1 MWGVAQVSGAEKVLY
16 GLDDVRGAPE
26 IVIVEGEMDKL
37 ALEEAGLRN
46 VLSVPDGAPREV
58 RAGDV
63 PPPDADTKYA
73 YLWNCRAVLDQAA
86 RVVLATDGDA
96 PGQARPLST
105 LAAVPRRTVL
115 WLRPRPGMKGNVAAH
130 ALYVF
135 ET

>member
-1 MWGVAQVSGAEKVLY
+1 MLY

-26 IVIVEGEMDKL
+26 VVIVEGEMDKL

-86 RVVLATDGDA
+86 RIVLATDGDA
-96 PGQARPLST
+96 PGQARRGSAP
-105 LAAVPRRTVL
+105 VL
-115 WLRPRPGMKGNVAAH
+115 LQLGHQCRLPWLPMLPK
-130 ALYVF
+130 
-135 ET
+135 